1 MTFSLKKKFL
11 TNKKK
16 NYQELEPPG
25 AVPENTFI
33 EYLRCDAKIV
43 NAKLIARLK
52 SLPKKT
58 YKYTRVART

>member
-1 MTFSLKKKFL
+1 MTFSLKKKIQP
-11 TNKKK
+11 TKK
-16 NYQELEPPG
+16 NYEKLEPPG

-33 EYLRCDAKIV
+33 EYLRRDAKIV